1 MVFYMKEKDLKDI
14 HGFVIFDKPKGW
26 SSQKAV
32 TRIRYLFNAKK
43 AGHAGTLDPMATG
56 VLIIAL
62 GRATKLLPHLVLQ
75 DKKYE
80 ACIQLGI
87 ATDTYD
93 AEGEV
98 LDKKDVKDIDNKDIE
113 AALDHFRGGYSQ
125 VPPIYS
131 ALKLDGKPLYKHA
144 REGLKVDIKSKIRD
158 IKIYN
163 LECLKYDKSLKQL
176 SISVHCSKGTYI
188 RSLACDICEKLDTLG
203 HLISLRRIAS
213 GDFNDADI
221 LKWSQCE
228 DDSENNKYNKI
239 SKYLLSI
246 YKVFENFPKVDI
258 SKEQYRCLIHGIKIT
273 DVLSADCDGWVRLYT
288 DDKFVAIGEL
298 KEGLLV
304 SRKLG

>member
-1 MVFYMKEKDLKDI
+1 MMSKKDLKDI

-32 TRIRYLFNAKK
+32 TRIRYLFQAKK

-93 AEGEV
+93 AEGEI
-98 LDKKDVKDIDNKDIE
+98 LDKKEVKDIDHKDIE

-158 IKIYN
+158 IKIHN
-163 LECLKYDKSLKQL
+163 LDCLKYDKNLKQL

-228 DDSENNKYNKI
+228 DDSENNKDNKENKI

-246 YKVFENFPKVDI
+246 DKVFASFPKVGI
-258 SKEQYRCLIHGIKIT
+258 SSEQYRCLIHGIKIT
-273 DVLSADCDGWVRLYT
+273 DVLLADCDSWVRLYA